1 MMIRLLYSM
10 ALLYLFDD
18 GKIGNDLDYEN
29 FVVRRE
35 GERIWRSIW
44 VMGLGSMGMMEV
56 EVQTEDIWVE
66 EVEVYIHG
74 LLGMGVDDLGIVI
87 LEVCG
92 VVMKMYGEVKLE
104 A

>member
-1 MMIRLLYSM
+1 MIRLLYSM